1 MSFDDIETA
10 DAATYARAFRALAA
24 IFRHLL
30 PDYAVGSKG
39 DTRGVLARH
48 FAPEESGTNVAPAR
62 VGGAAA
68 APARVHE
75 ELAVLAPRR
84 AAEATPITAN
94 DAPQRLAPTTFRDT
108 PADVARSA

>member
-39 DTRGVLARH
+39 DSRGVLARH
-48 FAPEESGTNVAPAR
+48 FAPEESGTSVRPAR
-62 VGGAAA
+62 VPEDA
-68 APARVHE
+68 
-75 ELAVLAPRR
+75 AVLAPRR
-84 AAEATPITAN
+84 AAQAEPITAIN
-94 DAPQRLAPTTFRDT
+94 DVQRLAPTTFHDT

>member
-1 MSFDDIETA
+1 MPFDDIETA

-48 FAPEESGTNVAPAR
+48 FAPDEIATPAAPGRLTEVPAPVAPTGAGR
-62 VGGAAA
+62 VAPVTAIDA
-68 APARVHE
+68 AP
-75 ELAVLAPRR
+75 
-84 AAEATPITAN
+84 
-94 DAPQRLAPTTFRDT
+94 RLAPTTLRDR
-108 PADVARSA
+108 PADVVRSA